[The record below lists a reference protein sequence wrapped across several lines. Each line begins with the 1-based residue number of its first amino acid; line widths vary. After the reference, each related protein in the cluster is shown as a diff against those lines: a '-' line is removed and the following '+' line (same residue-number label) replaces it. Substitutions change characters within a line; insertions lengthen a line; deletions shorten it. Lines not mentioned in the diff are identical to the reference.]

1 MKRVFAQAR
10 YNKWKSQSALKAL
23 RAKSHRKKR
32 REIYRLLFREYM
44 SLPSQDPIEAPEDF
58 RLMNEPGKCLAFFK
72 RIRSKDSLYYT
83 DGSFVLPLNLKGI
96 QKIDYCSVS
105 ILKALMLNFKPK
117 NINVQGSTPTN
128 SICLNYLVDSGF
140 FDGLL
145 DLNNKPIHLKAKS
158 DRILFT
164 KGAGSLSDS
173 EDMYLINT
181 LKKVRYYLTGEKGHC
196 PQLRTII
203 LEICG
208 NSIEHSESFK
218 NQWIFG
224 VKYEDQ
230 KVIITLTDTGK
241 GILGTLYRKLGR
253 KFTDFV
259 SKTRVEIL
267 AGAFDKKYESK
278 TLDTNRN
285 KGLPAVKHRFE
296 NGYIKGLLVITN
308 NVILNFENPSL
319 SQVLNESIGFNGT
332 IFKMELDKTCF
343 TNEKYNLHTK

>member
-1 MKRVFAQAR
+1 MKKIFTKIR
-10 YNKWKSQSALKAL
+10 YTRWKSNAALKAL
-23 RAKSHRKKR
+23 KAKSHRKSR
-32 REIYRLLFREYM
+32 RNIYRLIFKQYVNLQ
-44 SLPSQDPIEAPEDF
+44 SQDPIQAPQDF
-58 RLMNEPGKCLAFFK
+58 RLIDEPGKCLEFFK
-72 RIRSKDSLYYT
+72 KIRSKDSLYYH
-83 DGSFVLPLNLKGI
+83 DGSYVLPLNLKNI
-96 QKIDYCSVS
+96 QNIDYCSVS
-105 ILKALMLNFKPK
+105 ILKALMLNFKPQ
-117 NINVQGSTPTN
+117 NIMVQGSTPQN

-145 DLNNKPIHLKAKS
+145 DLNNNPIHLKAKS

-181 LKKVRYYLTGEKGHC
+181 LKKIRLYLTGEKGHC

-208 NSIEHSESFK
+208 NSIEHSESYK

-230 KVIITLTDTGK
+230 KVIITLTDSGK
-241 GILGTLYRKLGR
+241 GILGTLYRKLGK

-259 SKTRVEIL
+259 SKTKVEIL

-296 NGYIKGLLVITN
+296 NGYIRSLIVITN
-308 NVILNFENPSL
+308 NVILNFDDNSK
-319 SQVLNESIGFNGT
+319 SQVLKENIGFNGT

-343 TNEKYNLHTK
+343 KN